1 MATRKTQR
9 GPKAVGHARPKSELW
24 EIEATRN
31 YNRGSAIRGTQMK
44 RIPITLIMLVT
55 SLLTMTT
62 AVAEDNNLADI
73 LAAQSDENR
82 ARYQY
87 RNPEETLNFFG
98 IEPGMTVV
106 EALPGSVWYTGI
118 LLPYLGANGKV
129 IGADYTVD
137 TWTGIGYDSADFVA
151 SRKTWISDWT
161 SKNKARREDNWASVD
176 AFVFG
181 ALPKSLH
188 GTADAVLF
196 FRALHNMNYSA
207 PSAVHLKDAVRNTW
221 DVLKSGGIV
230 GIVQHHARDD
240 MSDAWSNGQNGYLK
254 RDYVVDLMEAAGFEL
269 AAESDMNANN
279 KDRPTESDSVWRLPP
294 SYDGAQNDTARMAAV
309 VAIGESNRMT
319 LKFVKP

>member
-1 MATRKTQR
+1 
-9 GPKAVGHARPKSELW
+9 
-24 EIEATRN
+24 
-31 YNRGSAIRGTQMK
+31 
-44 RIPITLIMLVT
+44 
-55 SLLTMTT
+55 
-62 AVAEDNNLADI
+62 
-73 LAAQSDENR
+73 
-82 ARYQY
+82 
-87 RNPEETLNFFG
+87 NPEETLNFFG

-118 LLPYLGANGKV
+118 LLPYLGANGKL

-207 PSAVHLKDAVRNTW
+207 PSAAHLKDAVRNSW

-230 GIVQHHARDD
+230 GIVQHHAQDN

-254 RDYVVDLMEAAGFEL
+254 RDHVVEMMEAAGFEL
-269 AAESDMNANN
+269 AAESDINAND
-279 KDRPTESDSVWRLPP
+279 KDRPTESESVWRLPP
-294 SYDGAQNDTARMAAV
+294 SYNGAQDNPARMAAV
-309 VAIGESNRMT
+309 KAIGESNRMT